1 MQKKECQKD
10 TLREC
15 PFCGG
20 EAKWTPNRR
29 TGNIHLGYIRCVE
42 CGAKTP
48 QENFTEDLATDTWNR
63 RV

>member
-1 MQKKECQKD
+1 MQKVELKP
-10 TLREC
+10 C

-20 EAKWTPNRR
+20 EAKWTPNRK